1 MAGGTS
7 RSSMSIEF
15 SNHPAIGISLCMET
29 RIQVQIIAQE
39 PAEVESCMQ
48 CVPRFSTECCIAQ
61 EPAEV
66 ESCKVL
72 RFSTECCSALFQEA
86 YGSPPSFPIFTQSL
100 GILGSNG
107 FTRVPIMGFPSF
119 SSNRFT
125 IESWWLPGK
134 KSIWFSIVF
143 HRQPEHVRRSH
154 PGPKLLATHILSS
167 ITTCA
172 SAC

>member
-15 SNHPAIGISLCMET
+15 SIIHHPAIGVSPFMAT

-48 CVPRFSTECCIAQ
+48 GVPRFSTECCIAQ

-66 ESCKVL
+66 ESCKVFHVL
-72 RFSTECCSALFQEA
+72 VRSAAVLCFQEA
-86 YGSPPSFPIFTQSL
+86 YGSSPSFPIFTQSL
-100 GILGSNG
+100 GSNG
-107 FTRVPIMGFPSF
+107 FTHVPIICFPSF

-125 IESWWLPGK
+125 IES
-134 KSIWFSIVF
+134 
-143 HRQPEHVRRSH
+143 
-154 PGPKLLATHILSS
+154 
-167 ITTCA
+167 
-172 SAC
+172 